1 MCRKRYWILSVGT
14 FLLLYWAA
22 PLGAQLNRG
31 VIEGLVT
38 DPQAA
43 VMPGVQVTITN
54 VETNVS
60 TSANTNGAGYYH
72 ASNLVPGKYRAH
84 FVARGFSL
92 LDLDAVQVLAGEVIR
107 EDAQLKIGATSQ
119 RVAVTA

>member
-1 MCRKRYWILSVGT
+1 MLRKRYWIWPVET
-14 FLLLYWAA
+14 CLLLCWAA
-22 PLGAQLNRG
+22 PLRAQLNRG

-38 DPQAA
+38 DPQGA
-43 VMPGVQVTITN
+43 VMPGVEVTITDVEMN
-54 VETNVS
+54 VPASTKTNS
-60 TSANTNGAGYYH
+60 AGYYH
-72 ASNLVPGKYRAH
+72 VSNLVPGKYRAH

-92 LDLDAVQVLAGEVIR
+92 LDLDAIQVLAGEVIR